1 MCRIARAG
9 GGVAASN
16 RFRRDRFAAQALIE
30 RRRAVVIADG
40 VAPGGGEQA
49 ASPFRLTQVKRDPKK
64 KKPGEGQAISRFG

>member
-30 RRRAVVIADG
+30 RHRAVVIEDG
-40 VAPGGGEQA
+40 SASGGAEQA
-49 ASPFRLTQVKRDPKK
+49 ASPFWLIQ
-64 KKPGEGQAISRFG
+64 